1 MGVHGGLCF
10 LQIQALVVTSSD
22 LSDCYRYP
30 RSGIPLGC
38 WRVYSLAF
46 LTYSLA
52 SLHFMPRLLL
62 NFQFFRKTSGWLLGS
77 LVLHSSFESA
87 LRYLSFLWEDQT
99 LPVMEHAAVPSMGP
113 RLVSAQSFGVQLCR
127 ACGLLWPTECDV
139 VALAVWRSGR
149 FVSLGPATV
158 PSG

>member
-1 MGVHGGLCF
+1 MALVTKLIATRTRETWQTSLSHAKANKTVCRFKSQDRVALKCCLRKKHNGGLCLNTMGVHGGLCF

-87 LRYLSFLWEDQT
+87 LRYLS
-99 LPVMEHAAVPSMGP
+99 
-113 RLVSAQSFGVQLCR
+113 
-127 ACGLLWPTECDV
+127 LL
-139 VALAVWRSGR
+139 
-149 FVSLGPATV
+149 
-158 PSG
+158 